1 MLNINHE
8 YLFKMPLKKLIDTLD
23 DIFTQKGFSELWR
36 NFLIF
41 MILLAITTTI
51 HEATHVVTAYY
62 LGCEGEL
69 AKISFFT
76 GLSAIKCEDNSTKL
90 IIISLS
96 APILLFLIGLYLWF
110 SDSHPMV
117 KIWAL
122 LCWFYG
128 SLPSLS
134 FFTSNTDAN
143 FALKH
148 GLPPLWALLIFI
160 IPTSIIAYLLS
171 RNFKRELDMEKCSG
185 LPQKELS

>member
-1 MLNINHE
+1 
-8 YLFKMPLKKLIDTLD
+8 MPLKKLIDTLD

-41 MILLAITTTI
+41 MILLAITTSL
-51 HEATHVVTAYY
+51 HEATHVLTAYY
-62 LGCEGEL
+62 LGCKGEL
-69 AKISFFT
+69 TKISFFT
-76 GLSAIKCEDNSTKL
+76 GLSAIKCDSPNKL

-110 SDSHPMV
+110 SDSNPMV

-134 FFTSNTDAN
+134 FFTPNSDAQ
-143 FALKH
+143 FAVEQ
-148 GLPPLWALLIFI
+148 GLPILWALLIFI
-160 IPTSIIAYLLS
+160 LPTSIIAYLLV
-171 RNFKRELDMEKCSG
+171 RNFKKEKC
-185 LPQKELS
+185 LPSKD